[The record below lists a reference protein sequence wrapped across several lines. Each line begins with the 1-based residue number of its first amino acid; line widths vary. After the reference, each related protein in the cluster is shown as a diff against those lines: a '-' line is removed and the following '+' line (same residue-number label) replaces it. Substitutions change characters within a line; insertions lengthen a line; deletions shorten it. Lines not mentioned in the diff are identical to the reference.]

1 MFTVKVG
8 GKKDISNLTCS
19 MMNSHT
25 MFLFIESNILNIRTI
40 PPMCDLKENPNL
52 GGMALII

>member
-1 MFTVKVG
+1 LG
-8 GKKDISNLTCS
+8 EKKDISNLTCS

-40 PPMCDLKENPNL
+40 PAICDLQENLNL

>member
-1 MFTVKVG
+1 LG
-8 GKKDISNLTCS
+8 EKKDISNLTCS

-40 PPMCDLKENPNL
+40 PAMCDLQENLNL